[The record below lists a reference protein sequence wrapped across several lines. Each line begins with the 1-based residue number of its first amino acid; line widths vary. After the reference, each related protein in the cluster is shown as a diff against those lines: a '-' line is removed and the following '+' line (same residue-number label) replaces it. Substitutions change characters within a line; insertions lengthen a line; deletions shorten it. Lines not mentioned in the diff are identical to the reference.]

1 VFLLWLWI
9 SNIFI
14 LLGAELNAEL
24 QRGRK
29 LEAGEIS
36 DPDKAF
42 TEQHS

>member
-1 VFLLWLWI
+1 LLLWLWI

-14 LLGAELNAEL
+14 LHGAELNAEL
-24 QRGRK
+24 EPSRK

-42 TEQHS
+42 VEQHD